1 MIDSKIDLTIVVC
14 LYYFVITLR
23 KKPDKHS
30 EKIQSVSKH
39 SEKIHSVFG
48 KHSEKIHSV
57 VGERPNISLAL
68 CSEFNFEKKNL
79 NEGPAVPSIIIVQLY
94 HHQRG
99 RRRWT
104 QRTCGKRLTA

>member
-1 MIDSKIDLTIVVC
+1 MKKSIV
-14 LYYFVITLR
+14 FRNTL
-23 KKPDKHS
+23 KKFIVFGKHY
-30 EKIQSVSKH
+30 
-39 SEKIHSVFG
+39 EKIHSVFG
-48 KHSEKIHSV
+48 K
-57 VGERPNISLAL
+57 RPNISLAL